1 MSNLLMEGLND
12 QDFLR
17 YSRQIML
24 PDIGDKGQLLLR
36 NSTVLMIGCGG
47 LGSAVGMYLA
57 AAGIGTLI
65 VADGDKLELSNLQRQ
80 VIYRKS
86 NIGQN
91 KAIAMAQQIKE
102 LNNAV
107 TVEVI
112 SRNLSEPELSRF
124 LTQVDVVLDCSD
136 NLATRHE
143 INAAC
148 VKNEVALISGAA
160 IGWQGQLMLFS
171 NQQQDNPKA
180 SACYHCLFPFTESQ
194 QTQNCQSFGI
204 VGPVVGM
211 IGNLQALETIKYLTQ
226 PHWVKWNTIHQFD
239 SRSLQWSCI
248 DIPKDNSCSVC
259 CSSKGPNHVSRETLK
274 SKECINGE
282 SICE

>member
-17 YSRQIML
+17 YSRQVML
-24 PDIGDKGQLLLR
+24 PDIGEKGQLSLR

-65 VADGDKLELSNLQRQ
+65 VADGDKLELNNLQRQ

-86 NIGQN
+86 NIAQN
-91 KAIAMAQQIKE
+91 KAIAMAQQIKD

-112 SRNLSEPELSRF
+112 NHHLSEPELSRF

-136 NLATRHE
+136 NLFTRHE

-148 VKNEVALISGAA
+148 VKNGVALISGAA

-171 NQQQDNPKA
+171 NQQQDNQNA

-204 VGPVVGM
+204 IGPVVGM

-226 PHWVKWNTIHQFD
+226 PSWVKWSSIHQFD
-239 SRSLQWSCI
+239 GRTLQWSCI
-248 DIPKDNSCSVC
+248 DIPKDNTCFVC
-259 CSSKGPNHVSRETLK
+259 CPSQQHHHVSREAWQ
-274 SKECINGE
+274 SQECINGE
-282 SICE
+282 LICE

>member
-148 VKNEVALISGAA
+148 VKNRVALISGAA

-171 NQQQDNPKA
+171 NQQQDNQNE

-204 VGPVVGM
+204 IGPVVGM
-211 IGNLQALETIKYLTQ
+211 IGNLQALATIKYLTQ
-226 PHWVKWNTIHQFD
+226 PSWVKRSSIHQFD
-239 SRSLQWSCI
+239 GRTLQWSCI
-248 DIPKDNSCSVC
+248 DIPKDNTCSVC
-259 CSSKGPNHVSRETLK
+259 CPSQQRHHVSRETVQ
-274 SKECINGE
+274 SQECINGE
-282 SICE
+282 FICE

>member
-17 YSRQIML
+17 YSRQVML
-24 PDIGDKGQLLLR
+24 PDIGEKGQLSLR

-91 KAIAMAQQIKE
+91 KAIAMAHQLKE
-102 LNNAV
+102 LNGAV

-112 SRNLSEPELSRF
+112 SHRLSEPELSRF
-124 LTQVDVVLDCSD
+124 INQVDVVLDCSD
-136 NLATRHE
+136 NLFTRHE

-148 VKNEVALISGAA
+148 VKNKVPLISGAA

-171 NQQQDNPKA
+171 NQLQDNLKV

-226 PHWVKWNTIHQFD
+226 PSWVTWNSIHQFD
-239 SRSLQWSCI
+239 GRSLKWSYI
-248 DIPKDNSCSVC
+248 NIPKDRACSVC
-259 CSSKGPNHVSRETLK
+259 SPTQDTHHVSRETQ
-274 SKECINGE
+274 EEGEPINE
-282 SICE
+282 

>member
-24 PDIGDKGQLLLR
+24 PDIGEKGQLSLR
-36 NSTVLMIGCGG
+36 NSTVLMVGSGG
-47 LGSAVGMYLA
+47 LGSAVSMYLA

-65 VADGDKLELSNLQRQ
+65 IADGDKLEISNLQRQ
-80 VIYRKS
+80 VVYRKS
-86 NIGQN
+86 NLGQN
-91 KAIAMAQQIKE
+91 KAIAMAQQLKE
-102 LNNAV
+102 LNSAV

-112 SRNLSEPELSRF
+112 SHRLNEPELSRF
-124 LTQVDVVLDCSD
+124 INQVDVVLDCSD
-136 NLATRHE
+136 NLFTRHE

-148 VKNEVALISGAA
+148 VKNKVPLISGAA
-160 IGWQGQLMLFS
+160 IGWQGQLMMFS
-171 NQQQDNPKA
+171 NQQRGNQKA

-194 QTQNCQSFGI
+194 QTENCQSFGI

-226 PHWVKWNTIHQFD
+226 PNWIKWSTIHQFD
-239 SRSLQWSCI
+239 GRTLQWSCI
-248 DIPKDNSCSVC
+248 DIPKDNTCSVC
-259 CSSKGPNHVSRETLK
+259 CPSQAFHHVSREVLQ

-282 SICE
+282 FVYE